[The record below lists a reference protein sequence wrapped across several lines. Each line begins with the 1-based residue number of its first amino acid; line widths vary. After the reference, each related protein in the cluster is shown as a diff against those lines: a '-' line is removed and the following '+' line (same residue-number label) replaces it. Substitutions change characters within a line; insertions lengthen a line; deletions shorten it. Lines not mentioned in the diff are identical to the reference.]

1 MGMLGHAIQVMIIKR
16 KGEPLILEFWLDNEE
31 YLDLTKNKGLFHG
44 VAGTADLLK
53 RIPCGFEHPFEEDED
68 IREYLR
74 VFDYDG
80 EYEAFEKKVSRI
92 PFSSIESVVLMRTMN
107 QEYGEHRYQYEWIKY
122 ILSDGTVSTGTG
134 AGERACDAE
143 VYLQSLISAAGEKVK
158 ESFFA
163 EIPVK
168 EMKVAEPFDPE
179 AFARK
184 MQGIGEQ
191 WMKKHGSCIEQGSQI
206 TFVGKTFVLS
216 GMEALGDEYEI
227 SVEEEITTRGGV
239 VRKSVSG
246 KTDYLV
252 VDPRWAGESKVKNA
266 REQREKG
273 KPIKIILG
281 TDFIAAIQMPAP
293 TENVEKSEPLAVV
306 PQNDKASVQNEMK
319 PEPTALSEFVIE
331 GTCLEKYIGIQRDVV
346 IPEGITEIGS
356 FAFSDCDYLESVIL
370 PDSLRK
376 IGKYAFSDC
385 GLLRSVVLPY
395 QIDSLGENAF
405 NNCGRIYEISIPG
418 TVKHIPEWL
427 CSGCDGLVKVFIE
440 EGVQTIADYAFNG
453 EAAKD
458 VFLPASVDHIEKYAF
473 SYGAKFHVL
482 KGSLAER
489 FCIDNNEE
497 YDNCLNDIPVF
508 VVDDWLIVGDEGRSY
523 FGAGGDVVVPAEVKS
538 IHYRCFDEVNNTIR
552 SVLVSE
558 GVTIIQECDFSHME
572 QLERLV
578 LPHSLSVIEGESV
591 TNNPKLEE
599 ILLPSGV
606 RTIEGFAFSSNPNLK
621 KIYIPASVMEMG
633 EDIFYEVNPD
643 CTIYVEEGSCAE
655 AYCKENGLHYEYGV
669 LSEDQYQAA
678 VTAFLQSAQTKQK
691 VQKMLEV
698 PKRKCEYRI
707 KDETTV
713 TGFSGNEVD
722 FTIPEGILRIDE
734 CAFYGC
740 NQMQSVKFPL
750 SLRTIGRLAFSGNSK
765 LKTAEM
771 AEGLEEI
778 GEIAFKECGL
788 ERLVFPSTLKEI
800 GQLAFSDCPEL
811 ESVSFGGEL
820 TTVGVYAFSSCS
832 KLKTVEFFDEIQFIG
847 EKMFSGCEMLT
858 NICLPGKLREIRAS
872 AFSHC
877 NGLTQIVI
885 PVGVTKIAEEAFS
898 FCENLK
904 DIHITP
910 FIREIGE
917 DAFSCIS
924 EDAVFHV
931 IKGTYAER
939 YCQEHEFDYDYK
951 LDPDLLKKVQAIV
964 NARKQQ
970 MEKKR
975 HEEEMRAEQE
985 RQRILSARR
994 ARYAE
999 IEQAIAL
1006 QMQIINQNKGWFGA
1020 QAQARKAAQE
1030 QLDNLQAQLA
1040 KEFPG
1045 GKP

>member
-1 MGMLGHAIQVMIIKR
+1 MGMLCHAIQIAIVKHNG
-16 KGEPLILEFWLDNEE
+16 KPLVLEFWLDNEE
-31 YLDLTKNKGLFHG
+31 YLELTKNKTLFSG
-44 VAGTADLLK
+44 IDDTVDLLK

-68 IREYLR
+68 ICEYLK
-74 VFDYDG
+74 VFDYEG
-80 EYEAFEKKVSRI
+80 EYAAFENKVRRI
-92 PFSSIESVVLMRTMN
+92 SLKFIEAVVLMCTLN
-107 QEYGEHRYQYEWIKY
+107 QEYGEHRYKYEWIKY
-122 ILSDGTVSTGTG
+122 VLSDETVSSGTG
-134 AGERACDAE
+134 FGERASDAE
-143 VYLQSLISAAGEKVK
+143 EYLLTLVSAEGDKSGK
-158 ESFFA
+158 SFSV
-163 EIPVK
+163 EVPKK
-168 EMKVAEPFDPE
+168 EMKAAEPFDPE
-179 AFARK
+179 AFFRK
-184 MQGIGEQ
+184 MQGIGEE
-191 WMKKHGSCIEQGSQI
+191 WIRKHGSCIEQEPQI
-206 TFVGKTFVLS
+206 TFSGKTFVLS

-266 REQREKG
+266 REQQEKG
-273 KPIKIILG
+273 KPVKIILG

-293 TENVEKSEPLAVV
+293 TENVEKSEPLAAV

-346 IPEGITEIGS
+346 IPEGIAEIGS
-356 FAFSDCDYLESVIL
+356 FAFNDCDYLESVIL

-376 IGKYAFSDC
+376 IGEYAFSDC
-385 GLLRSVVLPY
+385 GALKSIVLPS
-395 QIDSLGENAF
+395 QIESLGENAF

-418 TVKHIPEWL
+418 TVKHIPKWL
-427 CSGCDGLVKVFIE
+427 CSGCDRIVKVFIE

-458 VFLPASVDHIEKYAF
+458 VFLPASVDHIEEYAF

-482 KGSLAER
+482 KGSLAEQ

-497 YDNCLNDIPVF
+497 YDNYLDDILVS
-508 VVDDWLIVGDEGRSY
+508 VVGDWLIVRDEGRVY
-523 FGAGGDVVVPAEVKS
+523 LGTGGDVVIPAQVKSVPYGCFGEVK
-538 IHYRCFDEVNNTIR
+538 NTIR
-552 SVLVSE
+552 SLLICE
-558 GVTIIQECDFSHME
+558 GATTIQEESIGGMAE
-572 QLERLV
+572 LECLI
-578 LPHSLSVIEGESV
+578 LPRSLSVIEPYSV
-591 TNNPKLEE
+591 INNPKLEAL
-599 ILLPSGV
+599 LLPYGV
-606 RTIEGFAFSSNPNLK
+606 QTIGEYAFSKNPSLK
-621 KIYIPASVMEMG
+621 NIYIPASVTEMG
-633 EDIFYEVNPD
+633 DEVFGELNPD
-643 CTIYVEEGSCAE
+643 CTIYVEEDSYAE
-655 AYCKENGLHYEYGV
+655 AYCKENGLHYEYGT
-669 LSEDQYQAA
+669 LSEEQYQAA

-691 VQKMLEV
+691 VQKTPEV
-698 PKRKCEYRI
+698 PQRKCEYRI

-713 TGFSGNEVD
+713 TGFFGNEVD
-722 FTIPEGILRIDE
+722 FTIPEGVLRIDE

-740 NQMQSVKFPL
+740 NQMQSVKFPP

-800 GQLAFSDCPEL
+800 GQLAFSECPEL
-811 ESVSFGGEL
+811 ESVTFSGEL
-820 TTVGVYAFSSCS
+820 TSVGEFAFYNCL
-832 KLKTVEFFDEIQFIG
+832 KLRTVEFFDEMLFIG
-847 EKMFSGCEMLT
+847 ESMFADCEMLSD
-858 NICLPGKLREIRAS
+858 ISLPGKLREIRAS
-872 AFSHC
+872 AFARCKS
-877 NGLTQIVI
+877 LSQIVI
-885 PVGVTKIAEEAFS
+885 PVGVTKIAEKAFS
-898 FCENLK
+898 YCENLR

-931 IKGTYAER
+931 IKGTYAEQ
-939 YCQEHEFDYDYK
+939 YCQEHGFTCDYK
-951 LDPDLLKKVQAIV
+951 LDPDLLRKVQAIV
-964 NARKQQ
+964 YARKQQ

-975 HEEEMRAEQE
+975 REEEMRAEQE

-994 ARYAE
+994 VRYAE

-1030 QLDNLQAQLA
+1030 QLAHLQGQLA
-1040 KEFPG
+1040 KEFPQ